1 MKYNSD
7 YTCLYHY
14 CLLIASLYHSQI
26 SCSFAF
32 DKASTTELHHTM
44 ALDCY
49 DVSFH
54 APLAAVA
61 VPLRS
66 FWCVPSS
73 SNIGRI
79 PNGALPGLPPTK
91 STMAWLSGKSK
102 GSPFDALPPAKKKL
116 KHIITVITPFQ
127 IDCAASFLSQRRKA
141 AVKNNLSFE
150 HSRVIHLFFS
160 SCFPCFLLASFPFIS
175 FHFPAY
181 FEAPSITL
189 YVVMHVTSFTC
200 TSNDLH

>member
-61 VPLRS
+61 SPPQ

-102 GSPFDALPPAKKKL
+102 GSHSMPSLLPRKTEAHHYSHYAFPNRLRSILPFTA
-116 KHIITVITPFQ
+116 Q
-127 IDCAASFLSQRRKA
+127 ESSS
-141 AVKNNLSFE
+141 KNNLSFE

-160 SCFPCFLLASFPFIS
+160 SCFPCFLLPSFPFIS